1 MSLLFDVKNTKN
13 KLVVLLPLRKHAEN
27 REENVCVA
35 GCDQIVLVSLCD

>member
-1 MSLLFDVKNTKN
+1 MSKIQKN

-27 REENVCVA
+27 WEENVYVA